1 MGEISKILGE
11 QWKSL
16 SEEDKKIYRDQ
27 SDEDK
32 ARFQAEQAAGG
43 VLAPTRKSKA
53 KSEATTATA
62 AAGAKK
68 TKKKLLKPKKLSP
81 FEAS

>member
-53 KSEATTATA
+53 KNEATATA

-81 FEAS
+81 VEAS